1 MGQKVNPHG
10 ARVGVIKDWST
21 RWYADKKNFADNL
34 VSDAKLRKMIK
45 ELEFVDDKSK
55 KPVKL
60 YDAGISSIDIERRF
74 DNDKVRVTVTLNVAK
89 PGIVIGAN
97 GANIEKIKAAIVK
110 ELGAKNAQVILNVQ
124 EIKNPDLDAQ
134 LVAEN
139 IAAQLENRVSFRRAM
154 KKCLQSS
161 MRAGAKGIK
170 TSVAGRLG
178 GADIARSEGY
188 HEGSIPLQTLR
199 ADIDYGFAEANTTYG
214 RIGVKVWIYKGEV
227 LSQTLR
233 TTPRTMD
240 LSKPAGERRRRD
252 DRRGDRRQGGYNRD
266 NRGQGGERRQPYGS
280 RPAGQGGYN
289 RGPRSAAPAKEGGND

>member
-34 VSDAKLRKMIK
+34 VSDAKLREMIK
-45 ELEFVDDKSK
+45 NLEFTDDKSK

-60 YDAGISSIDIERRF
+60 YDAGVSHIDIERRF
-74 DNDKVRVTVTLNVAK
+74 DNDKVRVTVTLFVAK

-110 ELGAKNAQVILNVQ
+110 ELGAKAQVILNVQ
-124 EIKNPDLDAQ
+124 EIKNPDVDAQ

-139 IAAQLENRVSFRRAM
+139 IAQQLEKRVSFRRAM
-154 KKCLQSS
+154 KQTIGRAMK
-161 MRAGAKGIK
+161 AGAKGIK
-170 TSVAGRLG
+170 TTVSGRLG

-199 ADIDYGFAEANTTYG
+199 ANIDYGFSEAKTTYG
-214 RIGVKVWIYKGEV
+214 RIGVKVWIYKGQV
-227 LSQTLR
+227 LQKAL
-233 TTPRTMD
+233 
-240 LSKPAGERRRRD
+240 KA
-252 DRRGDRRQGGYNRD
+252 QK
-266 NRGQGGERRQPYGS
+266 
-280 RPAGQGGYN
+280 
-289 RGPRSAAPAKEGGND
+289 AAPAPRKVEGGK

>member
-45 ELEFVDDKSK
+45 TLEFTDDKIK
-55 KPVKL
+55 KPVRL
-60 YDAGISSIDIERRF
+60 SDAGVSDIAIERRF
-74 DNDKVRVTVTLNVAK
+74 DNDKTRVTVTLNVAK

-97 GANIEKIKAAIVK
+97 GANIEKLKAAIAK
-110 ELGAKNAQVILNVQ
+110 ELGANTQVILNVQ

-170 TSVAGRLG
+170 TSVSGRLG

-199 ADIDYGFAEANTTYG
+199 ADIDYGFAEAKTAYG
-214 RIGVKVWIYKGEV
+214 RLGVKVWIYKGQV
-227 LSQTLR
+227 LPTA
-233 TTPRTMD
+233 
-240 LSKPAGERRRRD
+240 KK
-252 DRRGDRRQGGYNRD
+252 
-266 NRGQGGERRQPYGS
+266 
-280 RPAGQGGYN
+280 
-289 RGPRSAAPAKEGGND
+289 APAKTEGGK

>member
-45 ELEFVDDKSK
+45 TLEFTDDKIK
-55 KPVKL
+55 KPVRL
-60 YDAGISSIDIERRF
+60 SDAGVSDIAIERRF
-74 DNDKVRVTVTLNVAK
+74 DNDKTRVTVTLNVAK

-97 GANIEKIKAAIVK
+97 GANIEKIKAAIAK
-110 ELGAKNAQVILNVQ
+110 ELGANTQVILNVQ

-170 TSVAGRLG
+170 TSVSGRLG

-199 ADIDYGFAEANTTYG
+199 ADIDYGFAQAHTTFG
-214 RIGVKVWIYKGEV
+214 VIGVKVWIYKGEV
-227 LSQTLR
+227 LA
-233 TTPRTMD
+233 
-240 LSKPAGERRRRD
+240 KKEVK
-252 DRRGDRRQGGYNRD
+252 GGQANV
-266 NRGQGGERRQPYGS
+266 N
-280 RPAGQGGYN
+280 A
-289 RGPRSAAPAKEGGND
+289 

>member
-45 ELEFVDDKSK
+45 TLEFTDDKIK
-55 KPVKL
+55 KPGRL
-60 YDAGISSIDIERRF
+60 SDAGVSDIAIERRF
-74 DNDKVRVTVTLNVAK
+74 DNDKTRVTVTLNVAK

-97 GANIEKIKAAIVK
+97 GANIEKIKAAIAK
-110 ELGAKNAQVILNVQ
+110 ELGSNAQVILNVQ

-170 TSVAGRLG
+170 TSVSGRLG

-199 ADIDYGFAEANTTYG
+199 ADIDYGFAEAKSAYG
-214 RIGVKVWIYKGEV
+214 RLGVKVWIYKGQV
-227 LSQTLR
+227 LPTA
-233 TTPRTMD
+233 
-240 LSKPAGERRRRD
+240 KK
-252 DRRGDRRQGGYNRD
+252 
-266 NRGQGGERRQPYGS
+266 
-280 RPAGQGGYN
+280 
-289 RGPRSAAPAKEGGND
+289 APAKTEGGK

>member
-45 ELEFVDDKSK
+45 NLEFTDDKSK
-55 KPVKL
+55 KTVKL
-60 YDAGISSIDIERRF
+60 YDAGVSTIDIERRF
-74 DNDKVRVTVTLNVAK
+74 DNDKVRVTINLNVAK

-97 GANIEKIKAAIVK
+97 GANIEKIKAAIAK
-110 ELGAKNAQVILNVQ
+110 ELGANAQVILNVQ
-124 EIKNPDLDAQ
+124 EIKNPDCDAQ

-170 TSVAGRLG
+170 TSVSGRLG

-199 ADIDYGFAEANTTYG
+199 ADIDYGFAEAKTAYG
-214 RIGVKVWIYKGEV
+214 RLGVKVWIYKGQV
-227 LSQTLR
+227 LPT
-233 TTPRTMD
+233 
-240 LSKPAGERRRRD
+240 
-252 DRRGDRRQGGYNRD
+252 
-266 NRGQGGERRQPYGS
+266 
-280 RPAGQGGYN
+280 
-289 RGPRSAAPAKEGGND
+289 AKKVAKTEGGK

>member
-21 RWYADKKNFADNL
+21 RWYADKNHFADNL

-45 ELEFVDDKSK
+45 NLEFTDDKSK
-55 KPVKL
+55 KTVKL
-60 YDAGISSIDIERRF
+60 YDAGVSAIDIERRF
-74 DNDKVRVTVTLNVAK
+74 DNDKTRVMVTMNVAK

-97 GANIEKIKAAIVK
+97 GANIEKIKAAIAK
-110 ELGAKNAQVILNVQ
+110 ELGSNAQVILNVQ

-139 IAAQLENRVSFRRAM
+139 IAAQLEGRVSFRRAM

-170 TSVAGRLG
+170 TSVSGRLG

-199 ADIDYGFAEANTTYG
+199 ADIDYGTAEAKTAYG
-214 RIGVKVWIYKGEV
+214 RIGVKVWIYKGQV
-227 LSQTLR
+227 LPTA
-233 TTPRTMD
+233 
-240 LSKPAGERRRRD
+240 KK
-252 DRRGDRRQGGYNRD
+252 
-266 NRGQGGERRQPYGS
+266 
-280 RPAGQGGYN
+280 
-289 RGPRSAAPAKEGGND
+289 APAKTEGGK

>member
-45 ELEFVDDKSK
+45 NLEFTDDKSK
-55 KPVKL
+55 KSVKL
-60 YDAGISSIDIERRF
+60 YDAGVSAIDIERRF
-74 DNDKVRVTVTLNVAK
+74 DNEKVRVTITLNVAK

-97 GANIEKIKAAIVK
+97 GANIEKIKAAIAK
-110 ELGAKNAQVILNVQ
+110 ELGKNAQVILNVQ
-124 EIKNPDLDAQ
+124 EIKNPDTDAQ

-170 TSVAGRLG
+170 TSVSGRLG

-199 ADIDYGFAEANTTYG
+199 ADIDYGFAEAKTAYG
-214 RIGVKVWIYKGEV
+214 RLGVEVWIYKGQV
-227 LSQTLR
+227 LPT
-233 TTPRTMD
+233 
-240 LSKPAGERRRRD
+240 
-252 DRRGDRRQGGYNRD
+252 
-266 NRGQGGERRQPYGS
+266 
-280 RPAGQGGYN
+280 
-289 RGPRSAAPAKEGGND
+289 AKKVQAKTEGGK